1 MFIEPFLKYT
11 WKRPNRLINI
21 LNWFCNRDQNQ
32 FNMKKN
38 AIFISKTLGR
48 LLNKCFTYSLLP
60 LSPTQQYLKDF
71 FHHYGISDRPVRTER
86 KKKQNALSFWWPP
99 PSPCCWRYRQNHIF
113 LMTSMFFDK
122 TSQIPDTSEF
132 PSTERLRVPGGRYLV
147 PFLVFDQCAH
157 HVFNLFSGS
166 CRESPRHQNRDR
178 IARNVGKSLSE
189 EGDEP
194 ELVLL
199 KSRRWFSRTCS
210 REPPLFLC

>member
-99 PSPCCWRYRQNHIF
+99 SLPPVVEDTDKITFFWWHQCF
-113 LMTSMFFDK
+113 LTK
-122 TSQIPDTSEF
+122 PPKSQIPLNSPQLKGSESREVDTWCLSWCLINV
-132 PSTERLRVPGGRYLV
+132 PTMCSTCSLEVAGNLR
-147 PFLVFDQCAH
+147 DI
-157 HVFNLFSGS
+157 
-166 CRESPRHQNRDR
+166 R
-178 IARNVGKSLSE
+178 IAT
-189 EGDEP
+189 
-194 ELVLL
+194 ELREMWV
-199 KSRRWFSRTCS
+199 KVCRR
-210 REPPLFLC
+210 RETSPN